1 LGWGVLRRTPQ
12 TPCSLRRNEFGFVR
26 RPLLGQPLADVSGLR
41 RYDVT
46 VKPLHLA
53 LSGGGAHAAS
63 HAGVLRALAR
73 EGVPVAGIAG
83 VSGGA
88 LVAAAWAGGADLEKL
103 VEQASRLHPWTWVR
117 GWGGGL
123 LSGTRLGMM
132 IDEFLP
138 VASFDGLRV
147 PVRVLATDVD
157 TGHPVVLSEGDV
169 RDAVRASCSFPGVF
183 PPMVLNGRRLYDGGI
198 SEVIP
203 VRLAR
208 EMAGDGGVV
217 LAVDC
222 NSGTRWP
229 AADSFVALALR
240 AGLTLLRGR
249 TRSELQGADLV
260 IAPAMGDS
268 GWMQPRK
275 IPSFFEAGDEALM
288 EAVPEVRRIL
298 EE

>member
-1 LGWGVLRRTPQ
+1 MKRLT
-12 TPCSLRRNEFGFVR
+12 
-26 RPLLGQPLADVSGLR
+26 
-41 RYDVT
+41 
-46 VKPLHLA
+46 LA
-53 LSGGGAHAAS
+53 LSGGGAHAAA
-63 HAGVLRALAR
+63 HAGVLRALDR
-73 EGVPVAGIAG
+73 EKVEIAGVAG

-88 LVAAAWAGGADLEKL
+88 LVAAAWAGGADLDKL
-103 VEQASRLHPWTWVR
+103 VEQASHLHPWTWVR

-138 VASFDGLRV
+138 VDRFEGLKV
-147 PVRVLATDVD
+147 PVAVLATEVD
-157 TGHPVVLSEGDV
+157 TGAPVVFRAGPL

-183 PPMVLNGRRLYDGGI
+183 PPMVVDGRRLYDGGI

-208 EMAGDGGVV
+208 ELAGDDGIVV
-217 LAVDC
+217 AVDC

-229 AADSFVALALR
+229 EADSFVALALR

-249 TRSELQGADLV
+249 TRGELAGADLV
-260 IAPAMGDS
+260 IAPSMGDS

-275 IPSFFEAGDEALM
+275 IPGFLSAGDEAMM
-288 EAVPEVRRIL
+288 EAIPELRRLL
-298 EE
+298 EGP

>member
-1 LGWGVLRRTPQ
+1 VG
-12 TPCSLRRNEFGFVR
+12 
-26 RPLLGQPLADVSGLR
+26 
-41 RYDVT
+41 
-46 VKPLHLA
+46 KPLYLA
-53 LSGGGAHAAS
+53 LSGGGAHAAA
-63 HAGVLRALAR
+63 HAGVLRALVR
-73 EGVPVAGIAG
+73 EGLPVAGIAG

-88 LVAAAWAGGADLEKL
+88 LVAAAWAGGADLDSL
-103 VEQASRLHPWTWVR
+103 VDQASRLHPWTWVR

-123 LSGTRLGMM
+123 LSGTKLGMM

-138 VASFDGLRV
+138 VPTFEGLRV

-157 TGHPVVLSEGDV
+157 SGQPVVLREGDL

-183 PPMVLNGRRLYDGGI
+183 PPMLLDGRRLYDGGI

-208 EMAGDGGVV
+208 EMAGEAGVLV
-217 LAVDC
+217 AVDC

-229 AADSFVALALR
+229 SADSFVALALR

-249 TRSELQGADLV
+249 TRSELSGADLV

-275 IPSFFEAGDEALM
+275 IPGFFEAGDEALM
-288 EAVPEVRRIL
+288 QALPELRRL
-298 EE
+298 LA

>member
-1 LGWGVLRRTPQ
+1 VAQYLWLRLLAQRSVQAATTSLTSPQ
-12 TPCSLRRNEFGFVR
+12 RGEVGEQSETGEGAPAVQNDIG
-26 RPLLGQPLADVSGLR
+26 
-41 RYDVT
+41 
-46 VKPLHLA
+46 
-53 LSGGGAHAAS
+53 SGG
-63 HAGVLRALAR
+63 
-73 EGVPVAGIAG
+73 P
-83 VSGGA
+83 
-88 LVAAAWAGGADLEKL
+88 
-103 VEQASRLHPWTWVR
+103 PPPPPPP
-117 GWGGGL
+117 GGGGGGGGGPPPP
-123 LSGTRLGMM
+123 LSGTKLGVL

-138 VASFDGLRV
+138 VPTFEGLRV

-157 TGHPVVLSEGDV
+157 RGEPVVLREGDV

-198 SEVIP
+198 SEVVP

-208 EMAGDGGVV
+208 EMAEETGVV
-217 LAVDC
+217 VAVDV

-268 GWMQPRK
+268 GWMRPRK
-275 IPSFFEAGDEALM
+275 IPSFFAAGDEALTK
-288 EAVPEVRRIL
+288 ALPELRRL
-298 EE
+298 LGG

>member
-1 LGWGVLRRTPQ
+1 M
-12 TPCSLRRNEFGFVR
+12 
-26 RPLLGQPLADVSGLR
+26 
-41 RYDVT
+41 
-46 VKPLHLA
+46 KPLFLA
-53 LSGGGAHAAS
+53 LSGGGAHAAA
-63 HAGVLRALAR
+63 HAGVLRAIDR
-73 EGVPVAGIAG
+73 EGLSVAGIAG

-88 LVAAAWAGGADLEKL
+88 LVAAAWSGGADLERL
-103 VEQASRLHPWTWVR
+103 VDQASRLHPWTWVR

-123 LSGTRLGMM
+123 FSGTKLGMM

-138 VASFDGLRV
+138 VDRFEGLRV
-147 PVRVLATDVD
+147 PVAVLATDVD
-157 TGHPVVLSEGDV
+157 TGAPIVFREGEL

-183 PPMVLNGRRLYDGGI
+183 PPMVLNGQRLYDGGV

-208 EMAGDGGVV
+208 ELAGEDSIV

-222 NSGTRWP
+222 NSGTKWP
-229 AADSFVALALR
+229 SADSFVSLALR

-249 TRSELQGADLV
+249 SRGELAGADLV

-288 EAVPEVRRIL
+288 EALPELRRL
-298 EE
+298 LDAPR

>member
-1 LGWGVLRRTPQ
+1 M
-12 TPCSLRRNEFGFVR
+12 
-26 RPLLGQPLADVSGLR
+26 RPL
-41 RYDVT
+41 Y
-46 VKPLHLA
+46 LA

-63 HAGVLRALAR
+63 HAGALKALAR

-88 LVAAAWAGGADLEKL
+88 LVAAAWAGGADLDQL
-103 VEQASRLHPWTWVR
+103 VEQAAGLHPWMWVR

-123 LSGTRLGMM
+123 LSGTRLGVL

-138 VASFDGLRV
+138 VPTFEGLRV
-147 PVRVLATDVD
+147 PLAVLATDVD
-157 TGHPVVLSEGDV
+157 TGERVVFREGAL

-183 PPMVLNGRRLYDGGI
+183 PPMVLHGRRLYDGGV
-198 SEVIP
+198 SEVVP

-208 EMAGDGGVV
+208 ELAGEAGVV
-217 LAVDC
+217 IALDC

-249 TRSELQGADLV
+249 SRGELAGADLV
-260 IAPAMGDS
+260 IAPSMGES
-268 GWMQPRK
+268 GWMRPAK
-275 IPSFFEAGDEALM
+275 IPSFFQLGEEALM
-288 EAVPEVRRIL
+288 EALPELRRLLSGEGQAPPPRRQEGSEDPPRGPRIVHL
-298 EE
+298 PRRERTGS